1 MLQIHRYYHPR
12 PQNKTA
18 YEHIKVNLFPLSV
31 VLLHVCEYKWQEL
44 LAEDAMSLTR

>member
-18 YEHIKVNLFPLSV
+18 YEHIKVKLSSLLDF
-31 VLLHVCEYKWQEL
+31 LLHVCGHEWQEL
-44 LAEDAMSLTR
+44 LLEDAMSLTR